1 MTKFPKLTLLIV
13 ALAGIALVTNGQ
25 EKYYD
30 LKPVKQIKTTPTK
43 DLQRV
48 GSCWANAGTALLEAE
63 WIKNGKPEIDLAE
76 MTFITDA
83 YRLKADA
90 HLTSK
95 GETRVDEKGIPQD
108 VFTLM
113 TNYGMAPEDMYMK
126 SDYQPENASS
136 GEMDA
141 IIRATLHMVMTK
153 EGGNFTENWKN
164 TFDASLS
171 RYLGETRIS
180 FPYNGKDYTPKSF
193 AEASGL
199 NAADYVT
206 LTSDGK
212 SSMDSKIVLT
222 AKNNWSKTQAYN
234 VSADN
239 LLNSVKSA
247 VNGGFTVI
255 WYGTVPA
262 EMIFAEEQ
270 VALVPAGKITDLTK
284 VKDGEENN
292 FIPLP
297 EKEVSVS
304 DRQASF
310 DAAAKAEQSYLLVY
324 GISKDKNGAEYLMAK
339 KVCEAGDKIL
349 NLSPSF
355 VKLNTVFAVLNKKG
369 LPANLKSKFGL

>member
-1 MTKFPKLTLLIV
+1 MKFPKLTLLIV
-13 ALAGIALVTNGQ
+13 ALAGFALAAAGQ

-30 LKPVKQIKTTPTK
+30 LKPVKQIKTTPSK
-43 DLQRV
+43 DLQRI

-90 HLTSK
+90 HLKSK
-95 GETRVDEKGIPQD
+95 GETRVDEKGIAQD

-113 TNYGMAPEDMYMK
+113 TSYGMAPEEMYMK

-180 FPYNGKDYTPKSF
+180 FPYNGNDYTPKSF

-212 SSMDSKIVLT
+212 SNMDSKIVLT

-239 LLNSVKSA
+239 LVNSLKSA

-255 WYGTVPA
+255 WYGAVPA

-270 VALVPAGKITDLTK
+270 VAIVPAGKIADLTK
-284 VKDGEENN
+284 VKEGEEKY

-297 EKEVSVS
+297 EKEVSAS
-304 DRQASF
+304 ERQAAFEAS
-310 DAAAKAEQSYLLVY
+310 AKAEQSYMLVY
-324 GISKDKNGAEYLMAK
+324 GISKDKNGGEFFIAK
-339 KVCEAGDKIL
+339 KACEGGDKIL
-349 NLSPSF
+349 HLSPSF
-355 VKLNTVFAVLNKKG
+355 IKLNTAFLVLNKKG
-369 LPANLKSKFGL
+369 LPGDVKSKFGL